1 MARRRARRE
10 DAIKANPGGQQT
22 MYGNIVMDFLP
33 SGALKQAM
41 SLDINPQYELH
52 YIWP

>member
-52 YIWP
+52 YI